1 MKTKNKAK
9 KLLLTLL
16 LSVTLVL
23 LMASVLLAAKPIPG
37 STTLVFS
44 DNPAVLSGDG
54 SPDVTI
60 TTTTTSTASQPVID
74 AGKVMIE
81 LATDGFPFYNPVP
94 AASVVDWV
102 ALNAPGQLPSTGV
115 TTLDVDLD
123 ALGFV
128 GGTVGGFRAHY
139 VTSGGG
145 GDKVAT
151 HTSDPVDLTAI
162 VSLGSISGAKFYD
175 VDTDGLWDV
184 GEPAIEGWMV
194 HLTGD
199 IVDEY
204 AFTDADGEF
213 IFEDLE
219 PGSYT
224 VEEILPPA
232 PPTWVPT
239 TDTSFSPDLAAGEDY
254 VDPGFGNVCLGPG
267 GGHSKGFWGNK
278 NGEATMTDT
287 IGMPTALSALT
298 ALNLVDADGTAFDP
312 TFYGDKDTG
321 FKGWL
326 QGANATNMAYMLSAQ
341 LAAMKLNVLAGL
353 AETPQ
358 FDEFVDGDALVYAP
372 GVPGAN
378 AAGFISVNDLITA
391 ADVEL
396 GNNPYTP
403 ADDPNRDLQETIKDA
418 LDSANNDL
426 TFVSPEPCPVV
437 YPVPLI

>member
-9 KLLLTLL
+9 KHSLILL

-23 LMASVLLAAKPIPG
+23 LMTSVLIADKPIPG

-44 DNPAVLSGDG
+44 VNPATLSGD
-54 SPDVTI
+54 SAPDVTI
-60 TTTTTSTASQPVID
+60 TTTTTSAASQPVID

-81 LATDGFPFYNPVP
+81 LATDGLPFYNPVP
-94 AASVVDWV
+94 AASVVTWV
-102 ALNAPGQLPSTGV
+102 ALNAPGQNPATGI

-139 VTSGGG
+139 VTGGGG

-162 VSLGSISGAKFYD
+162 VPLGSISGAKFYD
-175 VDTDGLWDV
+175 LDTDGLWDV

-239 TDTSFSPDLAAGEDY
+239 TDTSFSHDLGAGENY
-254 VDPGFGNVCLGPG
+254 VGPDFGNVCLGPG
-267 GGHSKGFWGNK
+267 GGHTKGYWGNP
-278 NGEATMTDT
+278 NGETTMSK
-287 IGMPTALSALT
+287 IPTALSALT
-298 ALNLVDADGTAFDP
+298 ALNLVDADGNPFNPGTYNDL
-312 TFYGDKDTG
+312 DI
-321 FKGWL
+321 WL

-341 LAAMKLNVLAGL
+341 LAAMKLNVM
-353 AETPQ
+353 AEEEPAIV
-358 FDEFVDGDALVYAP
+358 EIFVDGDALVYAP

-391 ADVEL
+391 ADVQL
-396 GNNPYTP
+396 GLDSYTP
-403 ADDPNRDLQETIKDA
+403 DGDPNR
-418 LDSANNDL
+418 
-426 TFVSPEPCPVV
+426 
-437 YPVPLI
+437 